1 MRWRKKLG
9 WVGGMLIAL
18 FLLLQAVPYGRA
30 HENPGVVREPPWDS
44 PRTRELAVRAC
55 FDCHSNESA
64 WPWYS
69 NVAPASW
76 YVQRHVE
83 EGREK
88 LNFSEFGIG
97 AQETSESDQVVRFGT
112 MPPGYYTPLHP
123 PRASA
128 TPSAYE
134 LVRPAATF
142 GIRRRGAALPAEA
155 PTITTQ
161 RKEPAKLTI
170 TDTAAPR
177 PTPIAIGA

>member
-1 MRWRKKLG
+1 VL
-9 WVGGMLIAL
+9 VAL

-30 HENPGVVREPPWDS
+30 HENPSVVREPPWDS

-55 FDCHSNESA
+55 FDCHSNETA

-83 EGREK
+83 EGRRQ

-97 AQETSESDQVVRFGT
+97 HQEIGHTDEVVRNGE

-123 PRASA
+123 SA
-128 TPSAYE
+128 RLSDAERDE
-134 LVRPAATF
+134 LMRGLQATF
-142 GIRRRGAALPAEA
+142 GLRRPATF
-155 PTITTQ
+155 PS
-161 RKEPAKLTI
+161 
-170 TDTAAPR
+170 
-177 PTPIAIGA
+177 PTPPAP

>member
-123 PRASA
+123 PARLSDAERD
-128 TPSAYE
+128 E
-134 LVRPAATF
+134 LVRGLQATF

-155 PTITTQ
+155 PTI
-161 RKEPAKLTI
+161 P
-170 TDTAAPR
+170 
-177 PTPIAIGA
+177 